1 MHKQYRLGVDAGGTF
16 TDFVLA
22 DDSGDVRLYKVS
34 STPGNPTEAIA
45 EGLTQIS
52 QDIGKSIQEILGQCD
67 LCING
72 TTVALNALIQHK
84 GAKVGLLCTAGHED
98 SQEIRLGHKEEG
110 HRYDDEYPQAVML
123 APRYLRRPI
132 RERIISD
139 GSVLTPLN
147 EDDVREAC
155 AYLRKEG
162 VDAVAISYIWSVLHP
177 AHEQRTAEIVREELP
192 DVFLSVGTEV
202 YPQTRE
208 YTRTSTTVVN
218 AYLGPL
224 VQQYVA
230 QIDAYM
236 RDQGLE
242 FPVRYYQSNGGLASA
257 EVMGARSVYAINSG
271 PAAGPAAGLYVAEPS
286 GTNNVITVDMGG
298 TSFDVTLTYDGRT
311 NVRKNEDFLRYR
323 LGVPMLHV
331 ETLGAGGG
339 SIAHVNSM
347 GVLQV
352 GPESA
357 GAQPGPAC
365 YGRGGTRATVTDA
378 NLVLGYINPTSL
390 LGGALQMDRE
400 AAVSSIRE
408 HVAEPLGLS
417 VEEAAWGIYTIVN
430 NNMVNGIRRLSVE
443 KGYDPRDFVL
453 IAAGGAGP
461 AHVTALAREMGIVNV
476 LVPKLA
482 SGLCAFGQ
490 IISDVKYNY
499 LATNTMRLDE
509 DMDIDKLNALFEGL
523 ETRGRDSLMA
533 DGFAAAD
540 IAIERSLDMRYID
553 QIHECTVE
561 IGADVVTTESVK
573 KIRDAFDQRHEQLFT
588 YSEPSNMA
596 EIVNL
601 ESTIIG
607 RVSKPK
613 PPHIESGGSDASG
626 AIMETRPMIFE
637 RSGQATNAPVYDGSK
652 LLAGNKITGPAVIQ
666 EVTTTIVIE
675 PGWRAL
681 LDERGTYVVQ
691 HSD

>member
-52 QDIGKSIQEILGQCD
+52 KDIGKSIQEILGQCD

-357 GAQPGPAC
+357 GAQPSAS
-365 YGRGGTRATVTDA
+365 
-378 NLVLGYINPTSL
+378 TSSWP
-390 LGGALQMDRE
+390 M
-400 AAVSSIRE
+400 
-408 HVAEPLGLS
+408 VA
-417 VEEAAWGIYTIVN
+417 W
-430 NNMVNGIRRLSVE
+430 
-443 KGYDPRDFVL
+443 
-453 IAAGGAGP
+453 
-461 AHVTALAREMGIVNV
+461 
-476 LVPKLA
+476 
-482 SGLCAFGQ
+482 C
-490 IISDVKYNY
+490 
-499 LATNTMRLDE
+499 
-509 DMDIDKLNALFEGL
+509 
-523 ETRGRDSLMA
+523 
-533 DGFAAAD
+533 
-540 IAIERSLDMRYID
+540 
-553 QIHECTVE
+553 
-561 IGADVVTTESVK
+561 
-573 KIRDAFDQRHEQLFT
+573 
-588 YSEPSNMA
+588 SN
-596 EIVNL
+596 
-601 ESTIIG
+601 
-607 RVSKPK
+607 
-613 PPHIESGGSDASG
+613 H
-626 AIMETRPMIFE
+626 
-637 RSGQATNAPVYDGSK
+637 
-652 LLAGNKITGPAVIQ
+652 
-666 EVTTTIVIE
+666 
-675 PGWRAL
+675 
-681 LDERGTYVVQ
+681 
-691 HSD
+691 